1 MDSQENE
8 EKIIKAKLKQL
19 ELQAQLYEEKV
30 KKILLEANNLDKE
43 NRNLSKNNEN
53 NQNDVKIQENKEKIQ
68 KLHKK
73 IIQINKDKEA
83 ALGCD
88 LNLMFRDD
96 STIRPTVDIK

>member
-1 MDSQENE
+1 M
-8 EKIIKAKLKQL
+8 
-19 ELQAQLYEEKV
+19 
-30 KKILLEANNLDKE
+30 KKILLEINNLDKE
-43 NRNLSKNNEN
+43 NRTIIKNNEN
-53 NQNDVKIQENKEKIQ
+53 NQNNSKIEENKEKIQ

-73 IIQINKDKEA
+73 IIQINKDKEE

>member
-1 MDSQENE
+1 MDNQENA

-19 ELQAQLYEEKV
+19 ELQAQIYEEKV

-43 NRNLSKNNEN
+43 NRSLLKNNEN
-53 NQNDVKIQENKEKIQ
+53 DKKIEENKEKIQ

-73 IIQINKDKEA
+73 ILQINKDKEV

>member
-1 MDSQENE
+1 MDNQENA
-8 EKIIKAKLKQL
+8 EKIIKEKLKQL

-68 KLHKK
+68 KLNKK
-73 IIQINKDKEA
+73 IIKINKDKEA

>member
-1 MDSQENE
+1 MDSQENA

-19 ELQAQLYEEKV
+19 ELQAQIYEEKV
-30 KKILLEANNLDKE
+30 KKILIEINNLDKE
-43 NRNLSKNNEN
+43 NRGLLRNNEN
-53 NQNDVKIQENKEKIQ
+53 NQNNSKIEENKEKIQ

-73 IIQINKDKEA
+73 IIQINKDKEE

>member
-1 MDSQENE
+1 MDNQENA

-19 ELQAQLYEEKV
+19 ELQAQIYEEKV

-43 NRNLSKNNEN
+43 NRSLLKNNEN
-53 NQNDVKIQENKEKIQ
+53 NQND
-68 KLHKK
+68 KK
-73 IIQINKDKEA
+73 ILQINKDKEV
-83 ALGCD
+83 ALGYD

>member
-1 MDSQENE
+1 MDNQENA

-19 ELQAQLYEEKV
+19 ELQAQIYEEKV

-43 NRNLSKNNEN
+43 NRSLLKNNEN
-53 NQNDVKIQENKEKIQ
+53 NQNDKKIEENKEKIQ

-73 IIQINKDKEA
+73 ILQINKDKEV
-83 ALGCD
+83 ALGGD